1 VIGRGTEQAAA
12 IERSGRRVPLLGAA
26 LVLLLLLWTLM
37 TPAGFGAAQVGGWL
51 AAVTPLA
58 LTAMAQTPVLLA
70 GGQGLAAGGI
80 AILASVVTARFAG
93 TALDSA
99 LLAAAAAI
107 AVGALAGAAN
117 GWLIARVGLRSTIVT
132 LATGAAALALSLLL
146 LDSNPPGP
154 PDSFREFLAGDVVP
168 GVLPA
173 PAILLAT
180 VGLAWFMLD
189 RSALGRGIRAAGRAR
204 AEGTT
209 GAAARRPIF
218 LAYLLGGAGYGFAGV
233 YLAAQLGTPDPFTG
247 GPTLLQIYAAV
258 VLGGSVPG
266 RRQGTII
273 GSLLGAAIVTT
284 VDLILLSSGIDSYG
298 APALEA
304 ALLFFGAAIPR
315 RRPAAS
321 SRSSVCEPDR
331 SPLATGRV
339 AWLAALAA
347 LTLLVVMQPGSLA
360 PAALNEL
367 LMALLV
373 MTIFALGQ
381 GCALLIGGIDLS
393 APIVATVAGLLVTY
407 IAQQSDGRLLWAAP
421 LTLGAATAAGALL
434 GWAMGRL
441 RLSPI
446 LGTLAM
452 AGLLQALGV
461 SATLHLAPSAA
472 APLMA
477 WLAAPASRW
486 PAPAV
491 LLLLP
496 CFLAIIGGLHRAGVV
511 AVLRHHGT
519 ALAQHP
525 CPPRIMALVYGGSS
539 LLAALAGVLLAAY
552 GGATQLGFV
561 DVYLLPTLLAL
572 QLGGIAFGGGRGGL
586 WGALGGVLFVTVFD
600 TLLLGH
606 GVSQPGRLAAVA
618 GLLLVI
624 AWRGVAPGEGEGRS
638 PDGRTGGP

>member
-1 VIGRGTEQAAA
+1 MIGGGTEQAAA
-12 IERSGRRVPLLGAA
+12 IERSGRPAPLLGAA
-26 LVLLLLLWTLM
+26 LGFLLLLWTLM
-37 TPAGFGAAQVGGWL
+37 TPGFGAAQAGGWL

-58 LTAMAQTPVLLA
+58 LAAMAQTPVLLA
-70 GGQGLAAGGI
+70 GGQGLAAGGV

-93 TALDSA
+93 TALESA

-117 GWLIARVGLRSTIVT
+117 GWLIARTGLRSTIVT

-154 PDSFREFLAGDVVP
+154 PDIFREFLTGDVVP

-173 PAILLAT
+173 PAILLAA
-180 VGLAWFMLD
+180 VALAWVLLD
-189 RSALGRGIRAAGRAR
+189 RSALGRDIRAAGRAR
-204 AEGTT
+204 TEGIT
-209 GAAARRPIF
+209 GAAVRRPIF
-218 LAYLLGGAGYGFAGV
+218 LAYLLAGTGYGIAGV
-233 YLAAQLGTPDPFTG
+233 YLAAQLGPPDPFTS

-258 VLGGSVPG
+258 VVGGSVPG
-266 RRQGTII
+266 LRQGTII

-284 VDLILLSSGIDSYG
+284 VDLILLSAGIDSYV

-315 RRPAAS
+315 RLPAALP
-321 SRSSVCEPDR
+321 RSSLGQPDR
-331 SPLATGRV
+331 SPLAAGQV
-339 AWLAALAA
+339 AWLAALAVLA
-347 LTLLVVMQPGSLA
+347 LLLVMQPGSLA

-381 GCALLIGGIDLS
+381 GCVLLIGGIDLS
-393 APIVATVAGLLVTY
+393 APVVATVAGLLVTY
-407 IAQQSDGRLLWAAP
+407 IAQQRDGRLLWAAP
-421 LTLGAATAAGALL
+421 LMLGAAAATGALL
-434 GWAMGRL
+434 GWSMGRL

-452 AGLLQALGV
+452 AGLVQALGV
-461 SATLHLAPSAA
+461 FATLHLAPSAA

-477 WLAAPASRW
+477 WLATPTGRW

-496 CFLAIIGGLHRAGVV
+496 CFLAVIGVLYRAGAV

-525 CPPRIMALVYGGSS
+525 CPPRVMALVYGGSS
-539 LLAALAGVLLAAY
+539 LLAALVGVLLAGY

-572 QLGGIAFGGGRGGL
+572 QFGGIAFGGGRGGL

-600 TLLLGH
+600 ALLLGH
-606 GVSQPGRLAAVA
+606 DVSQPGRLAAVA